1 MKLYIR
7 ILGFLIILL
16 LLWYLYNYLSK
27 NNLRNINYT
36 NTDLSPIDRCSLKYD
51 REKVYEFDNLL
62 TKNECD
68 MIIEMAKPKISKST
82 VLSNESF
89 HSGRTSS
96 HVFLPSN
103 HQLLK
108 KIDNIVYSYLGI
120 PKENYE
126 NLQVVNYKS
135 TEKYDAHYDACDT
148 SEEICKNDI
157 QTRGG
162 LRYATFIFYLN
173 NNFTGGETEFPKR
186 NIRAVP
192 KIGKAV
198 LFFNLND
205 NNTDRR
211 DKSFHAGLPP
221 NTGEKWM
228 CNKWIRMN
236 PHT

>member
-16 LLWYLYNYLSK
+16 LIWFLYNYLSK
-27 NNLRNINYT
+27 NNYT
-36 NTDLSPIDRCSLKYD
+36 NTDLSTIDRCSLKYD
-51 REKVYEFDNLL
+51 RERVYEFDNILSQ
-62 TKNECD
+62 NECN
-68 MIIEMAKPKISKST
+68 MIIEMAKPKISKSA
-82 VLSNESF
+82 VLSKEKF
-89 HSGRTSS
+89 HPGRTSS

-103 HQLLK
+103 HQLLE

-135 TEKYDAHYDACDT
+135 TEKYDAHYDACDPK
-148 SEEICKNDI
+148 EEICKNDI

-173 NNFTGGETEFPKR
+173 DNFTGGETEFPKR
-186 NIRAVP
+186 NIRAKP
-192 KIGKAV
+192 KTGKAV

-205 NNTDRR
+205 NNTNRR

>member
-7 ILGFLIILL
+7 ILGFLIICL
-16 LLWYLYNYLSK
+16 LLWFLYNYLSK
-27 NNLRNINYT
+27 NNYT

-51 REKVYEFDNLL
+51 RERVYEFDNILSQ
-62 TKNECD
+62 NECN
-68 MIIEMAKPKISKST
+68 MIIEMAKPKISKSA
-82 VLSNESF
+82 VLSKEKF
-89 HSGRTSS
+89 HPGRTSS

-103 HQLLK
+103 HQLLE

-135 TEKYDAHYDACDT
+135 TEKYDAHYDACDPK
-148 SEEICKNDI
+148 EEICKNDI

-173 NNFTGGETEFPKR
+173 DNFTGGETEFPKR

-205 NNTDRR
+205 NNTNRR

>member
-7 ILGFLIILL
+7 ILGFLIICL
-16 LLWYLYNYLSK
+16 LLWFLYNYLSK
-27 NNLRNINYT
+27 NNIEMN
-36 NTDLSPIDRCSLKYD
+36 LSPIDRCSLKYD
-51 REKVYEFDNLL
+51 REKVYEFDNILSQ
-62 TKNECD
+62 NECN
-68 MIIEMAKPKISKST
+68 MIIEMAKPKITKSE
-82 VLSNESF
+82 VLSKERF
-89 HSGRTSS
+89 HPGRTSS
-96 HVFLPSN
+96 HIFLSPN
-103 HQLLK
+103 DQLLE

-135 TEKYDAHYDACDT
+135 TEKYDAHYDACDPN
-148 SEEICKNDI
+148 EEICQDDI
-157 QTRGG
+157 KTRGG

-173 NNFTGGETEFPKR
+173 DNFTGGETGFPKR
-186 NIRAVP
+186 NIMTKP
-192 KIGKAV
+192 KTGKAV

-205 NNTDRR
+205 DNTDRR

>member
-7 ILGFLIILL
+7 ILGFLIICL
-16 LLWYLYNYLSK
+16 LLWFLYNYLSK
-27 NNLRNINYT
+27 NNLNYTT

-51 REKVYEFDNLL
+51 RERVYEFDNILSQ
-62 TKNECD
+62 NECN
-68 MIIEMAKPKISKST
+68 MIIEMAKPKISKSA
-82 VLSNESF
+82 VLSKEKF
-89 HSGRTSS
+89 HPGRTSS

-103 HQLLK
+103 HQLLE

-135 TEKYDAHYDACDT
+135 TEKYDAHYDACDPK
-148 SEEICKNDI
+148 EEICKNDI
-157 QTRGG
+157 NTRGG
-162 LRYATFIFYLN
+162 FRYATFIFYLN
-173 NNFTGGETEFPKR
+173 DNFTGGETEFPKR
-186 NIRAVP
+186 NIRATP
-192 KIGKAV
+192 KTGKAV

-205 NNTDRR
+205 DNTDRR